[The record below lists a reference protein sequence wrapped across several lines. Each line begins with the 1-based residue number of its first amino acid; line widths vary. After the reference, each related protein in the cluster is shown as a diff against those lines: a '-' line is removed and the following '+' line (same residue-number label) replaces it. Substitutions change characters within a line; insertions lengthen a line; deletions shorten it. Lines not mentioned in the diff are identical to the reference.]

1 MEDARMFELFA
12 KHVGASAGST
22 YGKREH
28 YIDLCTGVTA
38 TFNYV
43 KSGDSIAPY
52 DVCYWSDDGTSLS
65 ACPALVNMFNKLE
78 EIYARVNDAFIA
90 SEF

>member
-1 MEDARMFELFA
+1 MDDARMFELFA
-12 KHVGASAGST
+12 KHTGSASSS

-28 YIDLCTGVTA
+28 HIDLCTGVIA

-43 KSGDSIAPY
+43 KNGDNISPY
-52 DVCYWSDDGTSLS
+52 DICYWSDDGTALA
-65 ACPALVNMFNKLE
+65 ACPVLMNMFSKLE
-78 EIYARVNDAFIA
+78 EVYARENDAFIA

>member
-1 MEDARMFELFA
+1 MDDARMFELFA
-12 KHVGASAGST
+12 KHTGSASST

-28 YIDLCTGVTA
+28 HIDLCTGVVA

-43 KSGDSIAPY
+43 KNGDNISPY
-52 DVCYWSDDGTSLS
+52 DICYWNDDGTALG
-65 ACPALVNMFNKLE
+65 ACPVLVNMFYKLE
-78 EIYARVNDAFIA
+78 EIYARENDAFIA

>member
-1 MEDARMFELFA
+1 MDDARMFELFA
-12 KHVGASAGST
+12 KHTGSSPCT

-28 YIDLCTGVTA
+28 HIDLCTGVIA

-43 KSGDSIAPY
+43 KNGDNISPY
-52 DVCYWSDDGTSLS
+52 DICYWNDDGTALT
-65 ACPALVNMFNKLE
+65 ACPALIHLFDMLE
-78 EIYARVNDAFIA
+78 EVYARENDAFIA